1 MKYQQSLSTLR
12 FKRSKKFALIGAETY
27 LKEHFINNARIVYPD
42 DEMVK
47 VYPENQEEACDI
59 LSSQGLFNDGLLVMC
74 QFDKMKTTAFEEIT
88 ADYGG
93 CLIMSFSPK
102 ANIRTR
108 SMTKI
113 LTDTVIVECK
123 KLREYGNDYPIWI
136 KSQITDSGFECE
148 PDVDNLL
155 FAKIGPSMTSLSNE
169 LEKLYLLKEKGEVI
183 TLDEVKKHVSVTS
196 SSTAFE
202 IFENLMRRDTLKALE
217 GFNSY
222 TRNRTTFID
231 MVGFLGT
238 YLEKM
243 YRMLLLKESKYDVAD
258 IADIIGIPKFL
269 VQTKYMPKALAFG
282 KHGISAKINAL
293 CSLDVQLRLFRGDK
307 RILFEKFILDFKK

>member
-1 MKYQQSLSTLR
+1 MKFLQSITALR
-12 FKRSKKFALIGAETY
+12 FKRSKKFALIGAESY
-27 LKEHFINNARIVYPD
+27 LKELFINTAKV
-42 DEMVK
+42 
-47 VYPENQEEACDI
+47 VYPEEDMVKIFPDNQEEGYDI
-59 LSSQGLFNDGLLVMC
+59 LSSQGLFSDGLLVMNA
-74 QFDKMKTTAFEEIT
+74 FDKMKTSVFEEVT
-88 ADYGG
+88 ADYSG
-93 CLIMSFSPK
+93 CLIMAFTEG

-123 KLREYGNDYPIWI
+123 KLREYGNDYPTWI
-136 KSQITDSGFECE
+136 KSQITDSGYESE
-148 PDVDNLL
+148 PDVENLI
-155 FAKIGPSMTSLSNE
+155 FAKIGPSMFTLANE
-169 LEKLYLLKEKGEVI
+169 LKKLFLLKEKGEKI
-183 TLDEVKKHVSVTS
+183 TLDEVKRHVSVTS

-202 IFENLMRRDTLKALE
+202 IFENLMKRDVLRALV

-222 TRNRTTFID
+222 TRNRTSFTD

-243 YRMLLLKESKYDVAD
+243 YRMLLLKEYKYDIAD
-258 IADIIGIPKFL
+258 ISDIIGIPKFL

-293 CSLDVQLRLFRGDK
+293 CNLDVQLRLFRGDK
-307 RILFEKFILDFKK
+307 RILFEKFILEFKK